1 MWEMW
6 PPFPHLRDHL
16 FFSNV
21 PVAGIRGRSWRIS
34 SMDRT
39 VENVVPLFSQVASE
53 RAIEGLTTHWPPRRV
68 FMMPS
73 RLIAALFLSS
83 SLLTAQSI
91 DASKVGTVHVSRE
104 GRFEV
109 SMSVDGKDIVSPNRD
124 KVATFYVL
132 PGYHQLALRSGE
144 ISPSAAFKVVTGGE
158 YFFKVN
164 YERVVSARTPGD
176 LRVSLSMQPNAGG
189 TGEVRETRMDSK

>member
-1 MWEMW
+1 
-6 PPFPHLRDHL
+6 
-16 FFSNV
+16 
-21 PVAGIRGRSWRIS
+21 
-34 SMDRT
+34 
-39 VENVVPLFSQVASE
+39 
-53 RAIEGLTTHWPPRRV
+53 
-68 FMMPS
+68 MMPS

-132 PGYHQLALRSGE
+132 PGYHQ
-144 ISPSAAFKVVTGGE
+144 
-158 YFFKVN
+158 
-164 YERVVSARTPGD
+164 
-176 LRVSLSMQPNAGG
+176 
-189 TGEVRETRMDSK
+189 